1 MLVLM
6 RLGYLLDRQ
15 LQIES
20 DFKLQKYYPNYTS

>member
-15 LQIES
+15 LKIES